1 MNIRSIL
8 ALAPVIPVITVEH
21 IDHAVPLARALCAG
35 GLRVLEV
42 TLRTPVALPAI
53 EAMRKAVP
61 DAVVGVGTL
70 ARPGD
75 FVTAGNAGA
84 QFGVSPGLTAEM
96 AAAARAASFPMLPG
110 IMTPTELLAGL
121 GWGYDTFKLFPAQ
134 QAGGIGMLKAL
145 GAPFPKWCSAPP
157 AASLVR
163 PRRTSWRCPMWHASA
178 AHGSHRRTGFAR
190 EIGQRSRRWRKT
202 QRRWQR
208 RSNVIRR
215 SRRASARL
223 AGRQG
228 SRAGG
233 SALLPAR
240 PRPEPTLRSATA
252 CRHR

>member
-8 ALAPVIPVITVEH
+8 ALAPVIPVLTIEH

-42 TLRTPVALPAI
+42 TLRTPAALPAI

-75 FVTAGNAGA
+75 FVTAGSAGA

-145 GAPFPKWCSAPP
+145 GAPFPEVVFCPTGGITRATAPDFLALP
-157 AASLVR
+157 NVACVGG
-163 PRRTSWRCPMWHASA
+163 SWVAP
-178 AHGSHRRTGFAR
+178 TDK
-190 EIGQRSRRWRKT
+190 I
-202 QRRWQR
+202 
-208 RSNVIRR
+208 
-215 SRRASARL
+215 
-223 AGRQG
+223 
-228 SRAGG
+228 RAGDWAAIEQLAKDAAG
-233 SALLPAR
+233 LAKAK
-240 PRPEPTLRSATA
+240 
-252 CRHR
+252 

>member
-8 ALAPVIPVITVEH
+8 ALAPVVPVITVEH

-42 TLRTPVALPAI
+42 TLRTPAALPAI

-121 GWGYDTFKLFPAQ
+121 AWGYDTFKLFPAQ

-145 GAPFPKWCSAPP
+145 GAPFPEVVFCPTGGISRATAPDFLALP
-157 AASLVR
+157 NVACVGGSWVAPTDKIRAGDWAAIEALAKDAASL
-163 PRRTSWRCPMWHASA
+163 AKA
-178 AHGSHRRTGFAR
+178 
-190 EIGQRSRRWRKT
+190 K
-202 QRRWQR
+202 
-208 RSNVIRR
+208 
-215 SRRASARL
+215 
-223 AGRQG
+223 
-228 SRAGG
+228 
-233 SALLPAR
+233 
-240 PRPEPTLRSATA
+240 
-252 CRHR
+252 

>member
-42 TLRTPVALPAI
+42 TLRTAAALPAI

-145 GAPFPKWCSAPP
+145 GAPFPEVVFCPTGGITRATAPDFLALP
-157 AASLVR
+157 NVACVGG
-163 PRRTSWRCPMWHASA
+163 SWVVPSDKIRAGDWA
-178 AHGSHRRTGFAR
+178 
-190 EIGQRSRRWRKT
+190 EIE
-202 QRRWQR
+202 
-208 RSNVIRR
+208 
-215 SRRASARL
+215 RL
-223 AGRQG
+223 AKDA
-228 SRAGG
+228 SSLAK
-233 SALLPAR
+233 AK
-240 PRPEPTLRSATA
+240 
-252 CRHR
+252 

>member
-8 ALAPVIPVITVEH
+8 ELAPVVPVLTVEH
-21 IDHAVPLARALCAG
+21 IDHAVPLARTLCAG

-42 TLRTPVALPAI
+42 TLRTPAALPAI

-75 FVTAGNAGA
+75 FVTASNAGA

-110 IMTPTELLAGL
+110 IMTPTDLLAGL

-145 GAPFPKWCSAPP
+145 GAPFPEVVFCPTGGISRATAPDFLALP
-157 AASLVR
+157 NVACVGGSWVAPTDKIRAGDWAAIEALAKDAASLAK
-163 PRRTSWRCPMWHASA
+163 P
-178 AHGSHRRTGFAR
+178 
-190 EIGQRSRRWRKT
+190 K
-202 QRRWQR
+202 
-208 RSNVIRR
+208 
-215 SRRASARL
+215 
-223 AGRQG
+223 
-228 SRAGG
+228 
-233 SALLPAR
+233 
-240 PRPEPTLRSATA
+240 
-252 CRHR
+252 

>member
-8 ALAPVIPVITVEH
+8 ALAPVIPVITVED

-42 TLRTPVALPAI
+42 TLRTPAALSAI

-134 QAGGIGMLKAL
+134 QAGGMGMLKAL
-145 GAPFPKWCSAPP
+145 GQPFPEVLFCPTGGITRATAPEFLALP
-157 AASLVR
+157 NVACVGGSWVTPMDKIRAGDWAAIEALAKDAASL
-163 PRRTSWRCPMWHASA
+163 A
-178 AHGSHRRTGFAR
+178 
-190 EIGQRSRRWRKT
+190 KT
-202 QRRWQR
+202 K
-208 RSNVIRR
+208 
-215 SRRASARL
+215 
-223 AGRQG
+223 
-228 SRAGG
+228 
-233 SALLPAR
+233 
-240 PRPEPTLRSATA
+240 
-252 CRHR
+252 